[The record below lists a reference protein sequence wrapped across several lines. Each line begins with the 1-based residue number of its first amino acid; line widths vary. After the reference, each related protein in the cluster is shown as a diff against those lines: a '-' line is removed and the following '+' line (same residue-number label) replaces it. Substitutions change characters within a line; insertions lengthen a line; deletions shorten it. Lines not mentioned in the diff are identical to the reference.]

1 MNFLKLLLLLLFA
14 SIILEAANLQKVFRD
29 KRAKIQVYTEAPI
42 SIGTNTFKL
51 NIKLKKRDPKRPII
65 SVKVITSEMS
75 VLEREK
81 HTYIAQYNPQTKR
94 YFINVNITRH
104 GTWSIHV
111 NVKPS
116 NSGVI
121 FVKTSVRI

>member
-1 MNFLKLLLLLLFA
+1 
-14 SIILEAANLQKVFRD
+14 
-29 KRAKIQVYTEAPI
+29 
-42 SIGTNTFKL
+42 L
-51 NIKLKKRDPKRPII
+51 NVKLKKRDSKLPIV

-75 VLEREK
+75 VVEREK
-81 HTYIAQYNPQTKR
+81 HTYIAQYDPQTKR

-104 GTWSIHV
+104 GTWAIHV